1 MRAGFLPVSRRA
13 TTLEIVFAVAG
24 GVLLFFLVA
33 PVATALFSNTPSSLW
48 DTLRDREVLS
58 SIRLTFGAALAA
70 VVLGLLT
77 GVPLAYLLARRSFPG
92 RGLVQAVV
100 SLPIVIPHTAAGIAL
115 LLVFGRRGFL
125 GMPLGRLGL
134 VFTDSVPGIVVAMSF
149 VGLPFLVTAAR
160 DAFASIE
167 EEYELA
173 ALADGASRWQAFSR
187 VALPL
192 AWPGV
197 LSGALMLVAVLL
209 SQSRGA
215 ILLGL
220 PAAVIA
226 MLVVWRGRRAAIPV
240 MAALGAMAAPW
251 IVSFLIAAL
260 RPPAPAAQSRRSFV
274 RVRPGELAR
283 LENADDPELAV
294 VSGFA
299 KNAAFAHARD
309 RVRQPLAEAGTVGG
323 MSALI
328 PRQRPTR
335 RGALK
340 NAMFGIAQ
348 LPVRKPA

>member
-1 MRAGFLPVSRRA
+1 MTRRP
-13 TTLEIVFAVAG
+13 TTLELVFAVAG
-24 GVLLFFLVA
+24 GALLFFLVA
-33 PVATALFSNTPSSLW
+33 PVAAALFSNSPGSLW
-48 DTLRDREVLS
+48 DTLRDREVLA

-70 VVLGLLT
+70 VVLGMLT
-77 GVPLAYLLARRSFPG
+77 GVPLAYLLARRSFRG

-197 LSGALMLVAVLL
+197 LSGALMMWARGISEFGAVVIIAYHPRIVPVLVYERFTGFGVNAALPVTVIL
-209 SQSRGA
+209 
-215 ILLGL
+215 ILL
-220 PAAVIA
+220 A
-226 MLVVWRGRRAAIPV
+226 MLVFSLLRGWLMR
-240 MAALGAMAAPW
+240 
-251 IVSFLIAAL
+251 
-260 RPPAPAAQSRRSFV
+260 
-274 RVRPGELAR
+274 GE
-283 LENADDPELAV
+283 
-294 VSGFA
+294 
-299 KNAAFAHARD
+299 
-309 RVRQPLAEAGTVGG
+309 
-323 MSALI
+323 
-328 PRQRPTR
+328 
-335 RGALK
+335 
-340 NAMFGIAQ
+340 
-348 LPVRKPA
+348 